1 MSELIRTFRETESA
15 LITTL
20 NTFSDGDFNRIPFP
34 GSWTP
39 AQVADHI
46 LKSQANFT
54 DLTGGNT
61 ETTARNPE
69 EKKEEIKENFLDF
82 DTKMKSPDFIL
93 PSELPQE
100 KEFLIKRIQAES
112 KKITEGMNKYDLT
125 KTCLDFELPGS
136 GKFTGLEWGWFII
149 YHTQRHIHQLENILK
164 HKGN

>member
-1 MSELIRTFRETESA
+1 MSDLIKTFKETESA

-20 NTFSDGDFNRIPFP
+20 NTFSDGDFNRIPFTD
-34 GSWTP
+34 SWTL

-54 DLTGGNT
+54 DLPGGNT
-61 ETTARNPE
+61 EPTARNPE
-69 EKKEEIKENFLDF
+69 EKKVRIKKLFLDF

-100 KEFLIKRIQAES
+100 KESLIKRIQAEGIE
-112 KKITEGMNKYDLT
+112 ITYAMEKYDLT

-136 GKFTGLEWGWFII
+136 GKFTGMEWGWFII

-164 HKGN
+164 HKEN